1 MQLCSSDTVSNF
13 LFIAKMQQHDL
24 ARRPGLHF
32 AASPNASA
40 RVQNVLRL
48 RLLSSC
54 KKFYI
59 EELKKKGANNPS
71 NVLFLFILPS
81 IKS

>member
-1 MQLCSSDTVSNF
+1 
-13 LFIAKMQQHDL
+13 
-24 ARRPGLHF
+24 LHF